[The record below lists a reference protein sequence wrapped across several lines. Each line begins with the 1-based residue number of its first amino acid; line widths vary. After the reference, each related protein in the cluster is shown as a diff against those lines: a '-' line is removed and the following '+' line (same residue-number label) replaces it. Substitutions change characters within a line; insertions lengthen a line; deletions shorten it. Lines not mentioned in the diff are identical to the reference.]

1 MKLGVV
7 INQHSAAGRDDS
19 IARQVRA
26 AFAEHA
32 IEARVVIAHGSEL
45 NASAANLLAENITGL
60 VAGGGDGTVSTIAE
74 ICVRE
79 NIPLGILPLGTRNHF
94 GRDLRLPFPA
104 RQSIACIATGITRRV
119 DVGSVNGRIFIN
131 NSSVGAYPRAVE
143 QREELRH
150 RFRLRKHIAG
160 VIATLRTFAQ
170 RPMVDAT
177 IELDGKVTHCTT
189 PFIFIGNNVY
199 TIHLFAVQFRS
210 SLSDGRLCIYT
221 TRANGIRGLLHL
233 LWLSLWNRLD
243 QSRDFE
249 MHCGSHA
256 VIRLHKPHVRV
267 SRDGEVSRMDTPLHY
282 HLNPG
287 ALEVFAPPPAQS

>member
-1 MKLGVV
+1 MKIGVV
-7 INQHSAAGRDDS
+7 INQTAADKDQS
-19 IARQVRA
+19 IPRQVQS

-32 IEARVVIAHGSEL
+32 LQAEV
-45 NASAANLLAENITGL
+45 LLARGPDL
-60 VAGGGDGTVSTIAE
+60 VTAAQQLLEDRVAALIAGGGDGTISTIAE

-79 NIPLGILPLGTRNHF
+79 QIPLGVLPLGTRNHF
-94 GRDLRLPFPA
+94 VRDLRFPSSTSESVA
-104 RQSIACIATGITRRV
+104 SIATRLTRRV

-143 QREELRH
+143 QREELRD
-150 RFRLRKHIAG
+150 RFGLRKHIAG

-170 RPMVDAT
+170 RPIINAT
-177 IELDGKVTHCTT
+177 IELDGNTTHCTT
-189 PFIFIGNNVY
+189 PFIFVGNNAY

-210 SLSDGRLCIYT
+210 SLSDGQLCVYT

-249 MHCGSHA
+249 MHCGSQALIH
-256 VIRLHKPHVRV
+256 LHQPCVRV
-267 SRDGEVSRMDTPLHY
+267 SRDGEVSRMNTPLLY
-282 HLNPG
+282 QIKPA
-287 ALEVFAPPPAQS
+287 ALEVFAPGPQES